1 MICLL
6 VGVYYQMVWP
16 ANLQKVCHY
25 KCPYFVGM
33 SNKDRGYS
41 FATGRYASQLNSWSG
56 NMLDPVSIGLAI
68 STASKAF
75 EMIQKGFSVGRELEQ
90 MHGDMGRWMS
100 ATAEIAATAEDAE
113 NAGFITR
120 MLKGSGNIE
129 QIATQAVLAKKQIE
143 KQRYELMV
151 HVRLRYGMNTWND
164 ILKAE
169 GQLRK
174 AKAKALEEQRK
185 FMERSVLIVVLTTII
200 GGGLFALW
208 NWADYLKNVA

>member
-1 MICLL
+1 
-6 VGVYYQMVWP
+6 
-16 ANLQKVCHY
+16 
-25 KCPYFVGM
+25 
-33 SNKDRGYS
+33 
-41 FATGRYASQLNSWSG
+41 
-56 NMLDPVSIGLAI
+56 MLDPVSIGLAI

-75 EMIQKGFSVGRELEQ
+75 DMIQRGFAVGRELEQ

-151 HVRLRYGMNTWND
+151 HIRCAMG
-164 ILKAE
+164 
-169 GQLRK
+169 
-174 AKAKALEEQRK
+174 
-185 FMERSVLIVVLTTII
+185 
-200 GGGLFALW
+200 
-208 NWADYLKNVA
+208 

>member
-1 MICLL
+1 
-6 VGVYYQMVWP
+6 
-16 ANLQKVCHY
+16 
-25 KCPYFVGM
+25 
-33 SNKDRGYS
+33 
-41 FATGRYASQLNSWSG
+41 
-56 NMLDPVSIGLAI
+56 MLDPVSIGLAI

-75 EMIQKGFSVGRELEQ
+75 DMIQRGFAVGRELEQ

-151 HVRLRYGMNTWND
+151 HVSMRYGMKTWED
-164 ILKAE
+164 ILKPKGNSARPKPR
-169 GQLRK
+169 L
-174 AKAKALEEQRK
+174 
-185 FMERSVLIVVLTTII
+185 
-200 GGGLFALW
+200 
-208 NWADYLKNVA
+208 

>member
-1 MICLL
+1 
-6 VGVYYQMVWP
+6 
-16 ANLQKVCHY
+16 
-25 KCPYFVGM
+25 
-33 SNKDRGYS
+33 
-41 FATGRYASQLNSWSG
+41 
-56 NMLDPVSIGLAI
+56 MLDPVSIGLAI

-75 EMIQKGFSVGRELEQ
+75 DMIQRGFAVGRELEQ

-151 HVRLRYGMNTWND
+151 HIRH
-164 ILKAE
+164 
-169 GQLRK
+169 
-174 AKAKALEEQRK
+174 
-185 FMERSVLIVVLTTII
+185 
-200 GGGLFALW
+200 ALW
-208 NWADYLKNVA
+208 DENLGRHT

>member
-16 ANLQKVCHY
+16 ATLQKVCHY

-33 SNKDRGYS
+33 SNKDRD
-41 FATGRYASQLNSWSG
+41 FIRYG
-56 NMLDPVSIGLAI
+56 EVCEPTKFV
-68 STASKAF
+68 
-75 EMIQKGFSVGRELEQ
+75 EMP
-90 MHGDMGRWMS
+90 
-100 ATAEIAATAEDAE
+100 
-113 NAGFITR
+113 

-129 QIATQAVLAKKQIE
+129 SIATQAVLAKKQIE

-151 HVRLRYGMNTWND
+151 HIRMKYGMNTWD
-164 ILKAE
+164 EILRAE

-208 NWADYLKNVA
+208 NWADYLKGVA